1 MPAVACIAP
10 GGICSGAFEGCDLPS
25 LFRFLF
31 VVGVLAGIAYAG
43 MWALVTFV
51 EPQQR
56 EMSKTLPPNALA
68 GK

>member
-1 MPAVACIAP
+1 MFRALSK
-10 GGICSGAFEGCDLPS
+10 GGDVPS
-25 LFRFLF
+25 LFRFLV
-31 VVGVLAGIAYAG
+31 VVGVLAGLAYAG

-56 EMSKTLPPNALA
+56 EMSKTLPPNALS

>member
-1 MPAVACIAP
+1 M
-10 GGICSGAFEGCDLPS
+10 PS
-25 LFRFLF
+25 LFRFLI
-31 VVGVLAGIAYAG
+31 VVGVLAGLAYAG

-56 EMSKTLPPNALA
+56 EMSRSLPPNALV

>member
-1 MPAVACIAP
+1 VVACRKPA
-10 GGICSGAFEGCDLPS
+10 GLSSGAFEGRNLPS
-25 LFRFLF
+25 LFRFLI
-31 VVGVLAGIAYAG
+31 VVGVLAGLAYAG

-56 EMSKTLPPNALA
+56 EMSKALPPNALA